1 SGAFVDRGTGDW
13 CPTGLLAAELPL
25 AAGPS
30 VVTLTNASRLEDVTV
45 GQAAVVD
52 DEIVRVD
59 AVNYASGTVTLAR
72 GCADTVPAKHLAGAR
87 VWFYDTFEAV
97 D

>member
-1 SGAFVDRGTGDW
+1 
-13 CPTGLLAAELPL
+13 
-25 AAGPS
+25 
-30 VVTLTNASRLEDVTV
+30 EDVTV
-45 GQAAVVD
+45 GQAAAVD

-87 VWFYDTFEAV
+87 VWFYDAFEAV
-97 D
+97 DETVYSQGVTLQARLLTNTSE